1 MLHQRFHWLNSRP
14 QRKPEKVSQFKTYLC
29 RSTFECFPT
38 NKKTY
43 VFNSAHVYSPL
54 DLDEPIVTPV
64 AAPRVLHQPVVD
76 AIFST
81 IADNK
86 DSVVLVGLKK
96 RGRREG
102 VSL

>member
-14 QRKPEKVSQFKTYLC
+14 QRKPEKVSQFITMLTYVEVLPLSASPHKYRKTYI
-29 RSTFECFPT
+29 FD
-38 NKKTY
+38 
-43 VFNSAHVYSPL
+43 SAHVYSPL

-76 AIFST
+76 AVFST

-96 RGRREG
+96 G
-102 VSL
+102 